1 MSDRLLTKL
10 KVSAATNQNFEE
22 SKMLDF
28 LKVLWQQLRQPI
40 NSEIPLY
47 LLVGY

>member
-1 MSDRLLTKL
+1 MPDRLLMFL
-10 KVSAATNQNFEE
+10 WLSAAANQNFEE

-28 LKVLWQQLRQPI
+28 LKVLWQSLRQPI
-40 NSEIPLY
+40 APEVPLY